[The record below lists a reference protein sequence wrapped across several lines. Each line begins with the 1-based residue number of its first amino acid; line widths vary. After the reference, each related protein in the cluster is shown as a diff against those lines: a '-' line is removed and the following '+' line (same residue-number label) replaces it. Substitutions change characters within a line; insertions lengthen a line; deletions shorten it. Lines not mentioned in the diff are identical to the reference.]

1 MSFSELVCHLDAKG
15 GKSSFVSGY
24 FPTVQIYIAKIID
37 GTKIDKLPFSLP
49 GLKVEIA
56 FIPNAAFVKKQAV
69 VLSVPVTG
77 YLQARRCIEIVFYQI
92 RRIGLF
98 LITKETAPVDV
109 HAIIVVTVVERIHY
123 MIPRSVQSLVIAG
136 VHILQDI
143 GGGASPIQAE
153 PS

>member
-77 YLQARRCIEIVFYQI
+77 YLQAMYRNCILPDPKDWPVFDY
-92 RRIGLF
+92 
-98 LITKETAPVDV
+98 
-109 HAIIVVTVVERIHY
+109 ERN
-123 MIPRSVQSLVIAG
+123 RSG
-136 VHILQDI
+136 
-143 GGGASPIQAE
+143 
-153 PS
+153 